1 MFSAN
6 ASFAHWRSLLATLE
20 LRLTCC
26 RNQEGELSS
35 CSEESWAVCS
45 SIDEFDDQID

>member
-26 RNQEGELSS
+26 TSQERGTSS
-35 CSEESWAVCS
+35 FLDLTMFVMY
-45 SIDEFDDQID
+45 